1 MKDKV
6 RDFIVAPEF
15 FAIRSSEKLTS
26 VTLWASSLL
35 GRLGEPGN
43 FMAVVLDAQIAGNA
57 LASNGAYVQGDLFAT
72 MTNDT
77 AALYIATRNMLT
89 RISMLSDCKDMEY
102 LAYILEGDLLTIS
115 GVQESLPRQ
124 LRFIGLMESYKDKP
138 DFFQIR
144 FTGMELL
151 DEYYSLDSISRDVK
165 AFVKSV
171 DRHYRKAERRS

>member
-6 RDFIVAPEF
+6 WDFIVSPEG
-15 FAIRSSEKLTS
+15 FATRSSEKLTN

-35 GRLGEPGN
+35 GCLGAPAD
-43 FMAVVLDAQIAGNA
+43 FMHVVLDAQIAGNA
-57 LASNGAYVQGDLFAT
+57 VASKGAYIQGDLFA
-72 MTNDT
+72 MMANDT
-77 AALYIATRNMLT
+77 VALYLATRNMLT
-89 RISMLSDCKDMEY
+89 RICSEGMED
-102 LAYILEGDLLTIS
+102 LGYILEDDLLTIS

-124 LRFIGLMESYKDKP
+124 LRFIDLMELYKDEP

-144 FTGMELL
+144 FSGMELL
-151 DEYYSLDSISRDVK
+151 DEYYLLDSIARDVK

>member
-6 RDFIVAPEF
+6 WDFIVTPEG
-15 FAIRSSEKLTS
+15 FATRSSEKLTN

-35 GRLGEPGN
+35 GRLGAPAD
-43 FMAVVLDAQIAGNA
+43 FMHVVLDAQIAGNA
-57 LASNGAYVQGDLFAT
+57 VASKGDYIQGDLFA
-72 MTNDT
+72 MMANDT
-77 AALYIATRNMLT
+77 VALYLATRNMLT
-89 RISMLSDCKDMEY
+89 RICSEGMEN
-102 LAYILEGDLLTIS
+102 LGYILEDDLLTIS

-124 LRFIGLMESYKDKP
+124 LRFIDLMESYKDKP

-144 FTGMELL
+144 FSGMELL
-151 DEYYSLDSISRDVK
+151 NEYYPLDSIARDVK

>member
-6 RDFIVAPEF
+6 WDFIVTPEG
-15 FAIRSSEKLTS
+15 FATRSSEKLAN

-35 GRLGEPGN
+35 GHLGAPAD
-43 FMAVVLDAQIAGNA
+43 FMYVVLDAQIAGNA
-57 LASNGAYVQGDLFAT
+57 VASKGAYIQGDLFA
-72 MTNDT
+72 MMANDT
-77 AALYIATRNMLT
+77 AALYIATRNILT
-89 RISMLSDCKDMEY
+89 RISMQSCSEGMED
-102 LAYILEGDLLTIS
+102 LAYILEDDLLTIS

-124 LRFIGLMESYKDKP
+124 LRFIDLMESYKDKP

-144 FTGMELL
+144 FSGMELL

>member
-6 RDFIVAPEF
+6 WDFIVSPEG
-15 FAIRSSEKLTS
+15 FATRSSEKLTN

-35 GRLGEPGN
+35 GHLGAPAD
-43 FMAVVLDAQIAGNA
+43 FMYVVLDAQIAGNA
-57 LASNGAYVQGDLFAT
+57 VSSNGAYIQGDLFA
-72 MTNDT
+72 MMANDT
-77 AALYIATRNMLT
+77 AALYIATRNILT
-89 RISMLSDCKDMEY
+89 RISMLSDCKDMED
-102 LAYILEGDLLTIS
+102 LAYILEDDLLTIS

-124 LRFIGLMESYKDKP
+124 LRFIDLMESYKDKP

-144 FTGMELL
+144 FSGMELL
-151 DEYYSLDSISRDVK
+151 DEYYPLDSIARDVK

>member
-6 RDFIVAPEF
+6 WDFIVTPEG
-15 FAIRSSEKLTS
+15 FATRSSEKLTN

-35 GRLGEPGN
+35 GLLGGPGS
-43 FMAVVLDAQIAGNA
+43 FMDVVLNAQIAGNA
-57 LASNGAYVQGDLFAT
+57 LASKGAYIQGDLFA
-72 MTNDT
+72 MMANDT
-77 AALYIATRNMLT
+77 VALYLATRNILT
-89 RISMLSDCKDMEY
+89 RISMQSCSEGMED
-102 LAYILEGDLLTIS
+102 LRDILEGDLLTIS

-124 LRFIGLMESYKDKP
+124 LRFIDLMELYKDEP

-144 FTGMELL
+144 FSGMELL
-151 DEYYSLDSISRDVK
+151 DEYYLLDSIARDVK

>member
-6 RDFIVAPEF
+6 WEFIVTPEG
-15 FAIRSSEKLTS
+15 FAVRSSGKLTN

-35 GRLGEPGN
+35 GHLGAPGD
-43 FMAVVLDAQIAGNA
+43 FMYVVLDAQIAGNA
-57 LASNGAYVQGDLFAT
+57 VASKGAYIQGDLFA
-72 MTNDT
+72 MMANDT
-77 AALYIATRNMLT
+77 VALYLATRNMLT
-89 RISMLSDCKDMEY
+89 RICSEGMED
-102 LAYILEGDLLTIS
+102 LGYILEDDLLTIS

-124 LRFIGLMESYKDKP
+124 LRFIDLMELYKDEP

-144 FTGMELL
+144 FSGMELL
-151 DEYYSLDSISRDVK
+151 DEYYLLDSIARDVK

>member
-6 RDFIVAPEF
+6 WDFIVSPEG
-15 FAIRSSEKLTS
+15 FATRSSEKLTN

-35 GRLGEPGN
+35 GHLGAPAD
-43 FMAVVLDAQIAGNA
+43 FMYVVLDAQIAGNA
-57 LASNGAYVQGDLFAT
+57 VASKGAYIQGDLFA
-72 MTNDT
+72 MMANDT
-77 AALYIATRNMLT
+77 AALYIATRNILT
-89 RISMLSDCKDMEY
+89 RICSEGMEN
-102 LAYILEGDLLTIS
+102 LGYILEDDLLTIS

-144 FTGMELL
+144 FSGMELL
-151 DEYYSLDSISRDVK
+151 DEYYPLDLIARDVK

-171 DRHYRKAERRS
+171 DRHYRKAKRRS

>member
-6 RDFIVAPEF
+6 WDFIVSPEG
-15 FAIRSSEKLTS
+15 FATRSSEKLTN

-35 GRLGEPGN
+35 GHLGAPAD
-43 FMAVVLDAQIAGNA
+43 FMYVVLDAQIAGNA
-57 LASNGAYVQGDLFAT
+57 VASKGAYIQGDLFA
-72 MTNDT
+72 MMANDT
-77 AALYIATRNMLT
+77 VALYLATRNMLT
-89 RISMLSDCKDMEY
+89 RICSEGMEN
-102 LAYILEGDLLTIS
+102 LGYILEDDLLTIS

-144 FTGMELL
+144 FSGMELL
-151 DEYYSLDSISRDVK
+151 DEYYPLDLIARDVK

-171 DRHYRKAERRS
+171 DRHYRKAKRRS

>member
-6 RDFIVAPEF
+6 WDFIVSPEG
-15 FAIRSSEKLTS
+15 FATRSSEKLTN

-35 GRLGEPGN
+35 GHLGAPAD
-43 FMAVVLDAQIAGNA
+43 FMRVVLDAQIAGNA
-57 LASNGAYVQGDLFAT
+57 VSSNGAYIQGDLFA
-72 MTNDT
+72 MMANDT
-77 AALYIATRNMLT
+77 AALYIATRNILT

-102 LAYILEGDLLTIS
+102 LAYILEDDLLTIS

-144 FTGMELL
+144 FSGMELL
-151 DEYYSLDSISRDVK
+151 DEYYPLDLIARDVK

-171 DRHYRKAERRS
+171 DRHYRKAKRRS